1 MTSAPEEW
9 WRQYI
14 EKRLQSLENRALE
27 WDRDLK
33 AIQIAQSRER
43 ATADIAR
50 WAVTVIIAGAAVVTA
65 VLK

>member
-1 MTSAPEEW
+1 MTTAPEEW

-50 WAVTVIIAGAAVVTA
+50 WAVTVIIAGAAVITA

>member
-50 WAVTVIIAGAAVVTA
+50 WAVTVIIAGAAVITA

>member
-1 MTSAPEEW
+1 MTTAPEEW